1 MSRNLS
7 STVTSS
13 PATQQIATMFRVV
26 GWISLGLQLTL
37 GAVSG
42 VAILFSTIPAQELNE
57 KAANP
62 GTGFGIFLAI
72 CGVLVLFVSAF
83 LAFRYTRIAKRLED
97 PNPSLRPKKTNT
109 IKILRISL
117 TVSVVGMFLTLLG
130 AEAAAGLLLA
140 KALTQ
145 PTGLAVYNPERIIRP
160 LDVFVIQANI
170 NVIAAHFVGIVAAL
184 WLLKSVHPRH
194 LK

>member
-1 MSRNLS
+1 
-7 STVTSS
+7 
-13 PATQQIATMFRVV
+13 MFRVV

-42 VAILFSTIPAQELNE
+42 VAILFSTIPSQELNDS
-57 KAANP
+57 AANP

-184 WLLKSVHPRH
+184 WLLKSVHPKH
-194 LK
+194 SK

>member
-1 MSRNLS
+1 MSRKLS

-42 VAILFSTIPAQELNE
+42 VAILFSTIPSQELNDS
-57 KAANP
+57 AANP

-184 WLLKSVHPRH
+184 WLLKSVHPKH
-194 LK
+194 SK